1 MNKIQYRK
9 EQLQAKEKEFFEKVS
24 WTMTELTEWLT
35 EVLILF
41 DTVEVN
47 SKIIGSFST
56 LFNSHLI
63 RENGESSVFTFLD
76 GQTLI
81 LKSASVH
88 IMSIKNAF
96 QYAYKKIELIEE
108 EEQLVPRFV
117 KDFFSNKDEYGAIY
131 TALSSIEKAII
142 DKNIVSLESSSN
154 TLLDSA
160 LGRIE
165 ELTGLDLG
173 KKLRKLNS
181 DPSLLAKV
189 SMRKEMLIALDNS
202 RVIRNLELIH
212 PKENIRQTIPFICA
226 ISYAYLVI
234 LQLKI
239 MMNVGIFEE

>member
-1 MNKIQYRK
+1 MNKIQHIK
-9 EQLQAKEKEFFEKVS
+9 DQLHARDKEFFEKKS
-24 WTMTELTEWLT
+24 WTMTELTEWFT

-41 DTVEVN
+41 DTIKVN
-47 SKIIGSFST
+47 SEIISSFST

-63 RENGESSVFTFLD
+63 RSNGESSVFTILGD
-76 GQTLI
+76 QTLI
-81 LKSASVH
+81 LKNASVH
-88 IMSIKNAF
+88 IMNIKNAF
-96 QYAYKKIELIEE
+96 QYAYKKIELMEE
-108 EEQLVPRFV
+108 EERLVPKFV
-117 KDFFSNKDEYGAIY
+117 MEFFESGDKYGAIY

-142 DKNIVSLESSSN
+142 EKNIVSLESSSN
-154 TLLDSA
+154 TLLDSV
-160 LGRIE
+160 LGRVE
-165 ELTGLDLG
+165 ELTGMDLS

-181 DPSLLAKV
+181 DPGLLDKV

-212 PKENIRQTIPFICA
+212 PKENIRQTIPYICA